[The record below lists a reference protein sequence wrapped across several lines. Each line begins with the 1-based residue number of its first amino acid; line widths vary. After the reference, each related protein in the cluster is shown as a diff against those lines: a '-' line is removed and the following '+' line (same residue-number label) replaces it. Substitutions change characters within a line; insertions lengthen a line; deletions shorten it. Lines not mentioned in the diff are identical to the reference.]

1 MRRDGCEHVGM
12 KTLEENLPPDHRP
25 DQAQSAQ
32 RLFPHRPASAR
43 ARFPQYPCW
52 ENHQRSRFLEC
63 LDMSSLAK
71 PEEVCQLLLPNLGV
85 TQHLPT
91 VVLANSHKAP

>member
-1 MRRDGCEHVGM
+1 MKRILHLIIVKIKHSQLNTFFLIDLSQHVLGS
-12 KTLEENLPPDHRP
+12 LNIPGP
-25 DQAQSAQ
+25 
-32 RLFPHRPASAR
+32 
-43 ARFPQYPCW
+43 
-52 ENHQRSRFLEC
+52 RFLEC